1 MLERAEQ
8 SKGKAS
14 RGSYF
19 GAECLLG
26 NSPHRTSAV
35 AESDCRL
42 LRLDRTSFDA
52 VVLSQRDEDELD
64 EEDEDDEDEDGATC
78 LPGDLVD
85 IFILSDSTG
94 ESASASVR
102 TAAQQFQY
110 CSGSTCAASRTTV
123 FRFIRSESEIRKII
137 ASAKEK
143 KAMLAEAS
151 ADLVSVGRHG
161 GYLAALGYTL
171 TLRSTRSWIPSCTR
185 WWCRNAKLAKSRVA
199 KTQLPRS
206 VKAARVA

>member
-1 MLERAEQ
+1 MVEQPSLIQCSRQGDVLLERAQ
-8 SKGKAS
+8 GPMRKSAS

-35 AESDCRL
+35 AEGACRL
-42 LRLDRTSFDA
+42 LRLDRDTFDA
-52 VVLSQRDEDELD
+52 IVLSARSDDDDDL
-64 EEDEDDEDEDGATC
+64 DEDDEDDEEGDGVTC

-110 CSGSTCAASRTTV
+110 CSGSTCASSRTTV

-137 ASAKEK
+137 ASAKDK
-143 KAMLAEAS
+143 KAMLAGPQS
-151 ADLVSVGRHG
+151 QHVSG
-161 GYLAALGYTL
+161 GPL
-171 TLRSTRSWIPSCTR
+171 
-185 WWCRNAKLAKSRVA
+185 
-199 KTQLPRS
+199 S
-206 VKAARVA
+206 V